1 MGNPWAY
8 DLTAVGTRSAPL
20 LIVLGSDADPKTKKQ
35 GGFRLAGNSDVYML
49 LPEDLAFEQINLS
62 KQFLR
67 QRGRPDLSRYER
79 VLNLVTDPDQHGQT
93 LETLRK
99 LLRGYRGTV
108 INHPD
113 AVMRSTRDQVAKRLA
128 GVEGLHVPS
137 AVRLRNSR
145 PGAAAAAAER
155 AGLAFP
161 AILRRAGT
169 HGGNI
174 VGRVENLDELRAGL
188 AEPGDY
194 LLTEFVDFRSPDGLY
209 RKYRLWSFGGRVVLR
224 HMLTSDNWNVHVSER
239 VRFMLDRPRLIDEEI
254 RLLARH
260 EGDFPEAIQVM
271 FQAVQDRMG
280 LDFFGMDFG
289 IDRDGQ
295 AVLFEANAT
304 MSFFPLVAHP
314 RFAYLEKILA
324 PARQAFQSMLSPA

>member
-8 DLTAVGTRSAPL
+8 DLTAVGARSAPL
-20 LIVLGSDADPKTKKQ
+20 LIVLGGDADPMAKKQ
-35 GGFRLAGNSDVYML
+35 GGFRVAGNSDVYML
-49 LPEDLAFEQINLS
+49 LQEGFPFEQINLS
-62 KQFLR
+62 KQFMR
-67 QRGRPDLSRYER
+67 QRARPDLSRYER
-79 VLNLVTDPDQHGQT
+79 VLNLVTDPDQHRQT

-99 LLRGYRGTV
+99 LLRDYRGTV
-108 INHPD
+108 INHPE

-128 GVEGLHVPS
+128 GIEGLHVPV
-137 AVRLRNSR
+137 AVRLRNPR
-145 PGAAAAAAER
+145 PGAAAVAAER

-174 VGRVENLDELRAGL
+174 VGRVETLDELRAGL
-188 AEPGDY
+188 TEPGDY
-194 LLTEFVDFRSPDGLY
+194 VLTEFVDFRSADGLF
-209 RKYRLWSFGGRVVLR
+209 RKYRLWSFSGRVVLR
-224 HMLTSDNWNVHVSER
+224 HMLTSDHWNVHVSER
-239 VRFMLDRPRLIDEEI
+239 VRFMLNRPRLIDEEI

-260 EGDFPEAIQVM
+260 EGDFPEAIHVM
-271 FQAVQDRMG
+271 FRAVQDRMG

-324 PARQAFQSMLSPA
+324 PARQAFHSMLSPA